1 MKKLISILA
10 VLCSVTL
17 LIVTTSASGQT
28 SRSRLAQHP
37 ALIWQ
42 DPGDVSA
49 RDLRFGPGSAE
60 LMPIPPFKFIKEDK
74 DGESPKFKVTDS
86 RNVEWQV
93 KLGVEAQTETVVTRI
108 VWAVGYFAE
117 EAYYFDRVQ
126 VEGMQRLSRGREYI
140 RDNYVHGARF
150 EPRRKGVER
159 GDTWDWN
166 DNPFVGTEMLDG
178 LKVLMILLN
187 NYDARTDNNRVLI
200 SHNHKRNRVETHFVV
215 TDLGAT
221 LGKAGGL
228 GGTRSKNDLDDFL
241 STRFVVAV
249 KNGVVDFDYDTR
261 PKGFGMLSV
270 LYPPYYKGEVKKE
283 KDMRGIPV
291 EHARWIGALLAQLSD
306 EQLRAA
312 FRAARYDEDIIE
324 GYVGALR
331 QRIDQLARL

>member
-1 MKKLISILA
+1 MNKLTLIFL
-10 VLCSVTL
+10 L
-17 LIVTTSASGQT
+17 LIFTALSIVIPSAEGQT
-28 SRSRLAQHP
+28 SSPRREQLP
-37 ALIWQ
+37 ALLWE

-49 RDLRFGPGSAE
+49 RDLRFGPGSAT

-74 DGESPKFKVTDS
+74 DGESPKFKVKDS

-93 KLGVEAQTETVVTRI
+93 KLGPEAQTEIVATRL

-117 EAYYFDRVQ
+117 EAYYFDRVRI
-126 VEGMQRLSRGREYI
+126 EGMQRLSRGREYVKGDRI
-140 RDNYVHGARF
+140 HSAKF
-150 EPRRKGVER
+150 EPRREGVER
-159 GDTWDWN
+159 KGVWDWN
-166 DNPFVGTEMLDG
+166 DNPFVGTEMLNG

-187 NYDARTDNNRVLI
+187 NYDARADNNRVLI
-200 SHNHKRNRVETHFVV
+200 VRHPDRNRAEAHFVV

-221 LGKAGGL
+221 LGKAGGF
-228 GGTRSKNDLDDFL
+228 GGTRSKNDLDDYL

-261 PKGFGMLSV
+261 PKGFGMLTV

-291 EHARWIGALLAQLSD
+291 EHARWIGALLARLSD
-306 EQLRAA
+306 EQLRTA
-312 FRAARYDEDIIE
+312 FRAASYDEEIME
-324 GYVGALR
+324 GYVRAMR